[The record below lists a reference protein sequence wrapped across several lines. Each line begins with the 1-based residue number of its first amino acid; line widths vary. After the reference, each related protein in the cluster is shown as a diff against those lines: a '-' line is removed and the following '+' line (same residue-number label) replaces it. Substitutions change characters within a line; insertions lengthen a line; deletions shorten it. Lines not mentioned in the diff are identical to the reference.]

1 MYKIKLEQFEGPLD
15 LLLFFIKRDELNIYD
30 IPISKITK
38 EFLEYVNLIKLL
50 DLEVAGDFI
59 LMASTLMHIKVRML
73 LPPGVDE
80 KGEEIDPRGELVQ
93 ALLEYKRYKEMS
105 EELAFFETSQRKL
118 NFRSNYSE
126 DPAEAPPEYEVLLK
140 NVSIFDLAK
149 AFKKALEGVKQPVV
163 HEVMKINISIDEQ
176 IEYILKLLDE
186 NKRIHFLTLVNP
198 MRERI
203 RIVITF
209 IALLELVKMQRIG
222 IEGSDNSVINAL
234 IFASDEPLPAAD
246 IMKAIKGIDGED
258 IQINVEDVNQCVEEI
273 NNFYDENQFSFKI
286 IKVANGFLYAT
297 RPEVA
302 KYVGF
307 LSSEKSK
314 RRLSQAALET
324 LAIIAYKQPLT
335 KPELETIRGV
345 NSDYILNTLLEKRL
359 ITITGRAETI
369 GRPLLYNTTDEF
381 LKYFGL
387 NKISDLPKPRE
398 IDEIMQDEDFIEQK
412 KRIMMNLIE
421 EKIEDEMNSG
431 GDDGS
436 TAE

>member
-1 MYKIKLEQFEGPLD
+1 MDKTY
-15 LLLFFIKRDELNIYD
+15 
-30 IPISKITK
+30 
-38 EFLEYVNLIKLL
+38 
-50 DLEVAGDFI
+50 
-59 LMASTLMHIKVRML
+59 
-73 LPPGVDE
+73 
-80 KGEEIDPRGELVQ
+80 
-93 ALLEYKRYKEMS
+93 
-105 EELAFFETSQRKL
+105 
-118 NFRSNYSE
+118 
-126 DPAEAPPEYEVLLK
+126 
-140 NVSIFDLAK
+140 
-149 AFKKALEGVKQPVV
+149 
-163 HEVMKINISIDEQ
+163 
-176 IEYILKLLDE
+176 
-186 NKRIHFLTLVNP
+186 
-198 MRERI
+198 
-203 RIVITF
+203 
-209 IALLELVKMQRIG
+209 
-222 IEGSDNSVINAL
+222 NSVINAL

-421 EKIEDEMNSG
+421 ERIEDEMNSG